1 MTPELVLIIEE
12 LFKLNTKLTGPQFS
26 LFITNEKGII
36 LSISDFILNKPKNNS
51 ELLKYKYWTHYSVN
65 NKVKNLKGF
74 SMFTTKENIKINNVK
89 INNIRLNSN
98 FFNYANLLSIG
109 PTITIDDFFLFY
121 DKNQLLYDK
130 NSLCPKYMEKNLDML
145 DIIEE
150 EAIEIFNNIII
161 KNNSPNNIIFEEV
174 LDKNKNKIIKII
186 LNNHLLELNKIE
198 IISFKI

>member
-1 MTPELVLIIEE
+1 
-12 LFKLNTKLTGPQFS
+12 
-26 LFITNEKGII
+26 
-36 LSISDFILNKPKNNS
+36 
-51 ELLKYKYWTHYSVN
+51 
-65 NKVKNLKGF
+65 
-74 SMFTTKENIKINNVK
+74 MFTTKENIKINNVK